1 MFALM
6 TIKEIY
12 RHYLQQLQKIY
23 SLNEATIL
31 TDRVFESVAGI
42 QRADIIKT
50 PEHVLED
57 AITSKLQNYLA
68 DLLNHKP
75 MQYVLGEAWFYN
87 MKLKVN
93 EHVLIPRP
101 ETEELVKLVIDQ
113 YDLIQSKKQ
122 QPINIIDIGTGSGCI
137 AIALKKNL
145 PIINITA
152 IDVSAGAL
160 AVSKENAVEQQVD
173 IEFIAIDFLKEGEW
187 QQLPLFNIIVSNPP
201 YIPLNEKEKLDKN
214 VTAFEPHTALFVPT
228 HLPTIFY
235 EKIAA
240 FGLQHL
246 APQGKIFVEIH
257 EDFAT
262 ETAAVFSK
270 FYNEVE
276 IIHDLFGKQRMIV
289 AASPVVITKNY
300 KG

>member
-1 MFALM
+1 M

-23 SLNEATIL
+23 SLNEATII

-42 QRADIIKT
+42 QRATIIKT
-50 PEHVLED
+50 PELVPD
-57 AITSKLQNYLA
+57 GTITVQLQNYLA
-68 DLLNHKP
+68 DLMSHKP
-75 MQYVLGEAWFYN
+75 LQYVLGEAWFYN

-101 ETEELVKLVIDQ
+101 ETEELVKLVIDH
-113 YDLIQSKKQ
+113 YNLNLSKKQ

-145 PIINITA
+145 PASKITA
-152 IDVSAGAL
+152 IDVSVEAL
-160 AVSKENAVEQQVD
+160 AVSKENAVDQQVD
-173 IEFIAIDFLKEGEW
+173 IEFSAVNFLKEDEW
-187 QQLPLFNIIVSNPP
+187 QQLPAFDIIVSNPP
-201 YIPLNEKEKLDKN
+201 YIPQDEKEKLDKN

-228 HLPTIFY
+228 HSPTIFY

-246 APQGKIFVEIH
+246 APHGKIFVEIH
-257 EDFAT
+257 EDFAM
-262 ETAAVFSK
+262 ETAAVFSSG
-270 FYNEVE
+270 YNEVE
-276 IIHDLFGKQRMIV
+276 IINDLFGKQRMII
-289 AASPVVITKNY
+289 AASPIETALY
-300 KG
+300 